1 MSQRIEKLEIGNH
14 IIAIY
19 NTGKEKF
26 NEAFEFLTEGLTRN
40 EVAMLITEELS
51 TREVIDILQKNFNI
65 QNIEDLV
72 DRGDFIVKSTS
83 EWYFPDGVP
92 SIQRTK
98 AMWAELI
105 NITTKRGKVGLR
117 VVGDVSAFFKY
128 GLHKQL
134 IQYETSLEQK
144 FDFPLTAICAYDR
157 TDMSKYLSAE
167 EIKSIEDHHHPVWK

>member
-1 MSQRIEKLEIGNH
+1 MSQRVEKLGIGNH

-19 NTGKEKF
+19 NSGQEKF
-26 NEAFEFLTEGLTRN
+26 NEAFEFLTQGLARN
-40 EVAMLITEELS
+40 EVSMLITEEL
-51 TREVIDILQKNFNI
+51 TKREVIDILKRNFNI
-65 QNIEDLV
+65 QNIEELIT
-72 DRGDFIVKSTS
+72 RGDFIIKSTS

-92 SIQRTK
+92 NYQRTK

-105 NITTKRGKVGLR
+105 SITTKRGKAGLR

-157 TDMSKYLSAE
+157 KDMSKYLTPE
-167 EIKSIEDHHHPVWK
+167 EIKNIEDHHHPVWK

>member
-1 MSQRIEKLEIGNH
+1 MSQRIEKLGIGNH

-40 EVAMLITEELS
+40 EVAMLITEELT
-51 TREVIDILQKNFNI
+51 TREVIDILKKNFNI
-65 QNIEDLV
+65 QNIEELV

-105 NITTKRGKVGLR
+105 NIITKRGKAGLR